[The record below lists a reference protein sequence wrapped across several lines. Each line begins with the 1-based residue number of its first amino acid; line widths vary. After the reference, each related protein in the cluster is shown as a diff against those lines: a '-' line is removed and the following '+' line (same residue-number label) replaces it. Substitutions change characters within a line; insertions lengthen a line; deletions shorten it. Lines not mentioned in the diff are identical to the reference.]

1 MNSLL
6 FNLLMALFFGGIIT
20 STYYFTHQK
29 KTDIEMLLTILIL
42 PLVVTMIIYTI
53 GSNVAGAFS
62 LAGIFSIV
70 RFRSTQASFKDIVY
84 ILFCVASG
92 LAAATSFYFEGIL
105 FAIVA
110 SVILIIFS
118 MYTNKNKQA
127 RLVVT
132 IAEDLQNEKEIDR
145 ILNKYTKTYFINSVK
160 TRDLGSLYEYSYQVF
175 MSPEIDI
182 KDLID
187 ELRVVNSNLPIKI
200 IL

>member
-1 MNSLL
+1 MNTLL
-6 FNLLMALFFGGIIT
+6 FNLLMALLFGGIIT
-20 STYYFTHQK
+20 ATYYYTHQK
-29 KTDIEMLLTILIL
+29 RTDIEMLLTILIL

-92 LAAATSFYFEGIL
+92 LAAATSFYIEGIV

-110 SVILIIFS
+110 SIILLVFS
-118 MYTNKNKQA
+118 TYTNKNKQA
-127 RLVVT
+127 KLVVT
-132 IAEDLQNEKEIDR
+132 IAEDLQNEKEIDA
-145 ILNKYTKTYFINSVK
+145 ILKKYTNSYFTNSVK
-160 TRDLGSLYEYSYQVF
+160 TRDLGSLYEYSYQIF

-187 ELRVVNSNLPIKI
+187 ELRVINSNLPIKI